1 MLLARAI
8 GNATATVRHPSLAG
22 AKLLLV
28 QPLRSLT
35 VEPVL
40 ALDRL
45 GAGPGDL
52 VLITSDGQFAR
63 ETVRDPQSPA
73 RWSVLGMVDT
83 LSELTCARAQLQQK
97 DVHSA

>member
-8 GNATATVRHPSLAG
+8 GYATATVRHPSLAG

-28 QPLRSLT
+28 QAQRSLT
-35 VEPVL
+35 LEPVL

-63 ETVRDPQSPA
+63 DTLADKTSPA
-73 RWSVLGMVDT
+73 RWSVVGIVDSDEQGPRP
-83 LSELTCARAQLQQK
+83 LAPKSAE
-97 DVHSA
+97 DVPA